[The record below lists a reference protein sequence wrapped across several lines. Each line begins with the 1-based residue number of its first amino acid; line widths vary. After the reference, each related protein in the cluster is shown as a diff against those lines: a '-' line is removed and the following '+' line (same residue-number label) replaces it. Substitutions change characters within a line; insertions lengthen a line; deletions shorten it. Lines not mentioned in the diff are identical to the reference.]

1 MTYRAFFDR
10 HLVAN
15 STSKMVYIGTKLK
28 GIRMV
33 AEAPIFSI
41 NGMVAA
47 FADRSPKGLNF
58 CPIRKTRIRR
68 VMSRSSPIPM
78 EMAT

>member
-1 MTYRAFFDR
+1 
-10 HLVAN
+10 
-15 STSKMVYIGTKLK
+15 
-28 GIRMV
+28 MV

-47 FADRSPKGLNF
+47 FVDRSPKGLNF